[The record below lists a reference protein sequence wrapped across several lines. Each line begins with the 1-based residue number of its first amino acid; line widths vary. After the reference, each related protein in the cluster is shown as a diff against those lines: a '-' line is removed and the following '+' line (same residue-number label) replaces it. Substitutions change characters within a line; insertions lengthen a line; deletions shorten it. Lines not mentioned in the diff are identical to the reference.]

1 VPEDLL
7 EQQVGGGSQAHGRP
21 RVPRPRLLDRIH
33 RQDADEIDGPL
44 VSG

>member
-7 EQQVGGGSQAHGRP
+7 EKQVGGGSEAHGRP
-21 RVPRPRLLDRIH
+21 RVTGPRLLDRVH
-33 RQDADEIDGPL
+33 REDADEIYGPL